1 MQSCFAIH
9 WQMASNCRYIP
20 QEQNLPFYAS
30 KYGCR
35 FMQSTY
41 EISIEIP
48 FGQLGQKFMQEKIID
63 HFWPIGPEVILKRVI
78 MEELNAESQV
88 SEIIDILENDHPTF

>member
-1 MQSCFAIH
+1 ML
-9 WQMASNCRYIP
+9 RYTLADGFELSVHP
-20 QEQNLPFYAS
+20 TRTESSFYAS

-63 HFWPIGPEVILKRVI
+63 HFGPLDQR
-78 MEELNAESQV
+78 
-88 SEIIDILENDHPTF
+88 